1 MKLLKLSSLALV
13 SIGFFACGGSE
24 SISEETKNELTDA
37 LNEIEAE
44 VPAGWHTNST
54 NSYFHIDVPGHMEA
68 MPDLNAEASIQY
80 GYVEDVAGTVMENY
94 MIVLMETME
103 EIESYDLDED
113 FTALT
118 YSALA
123 VESLRSGLDS
133 YEILTKSP
141 KVETVNGMDCVKNE
155 MRGSM
160 GTVNVFYKLGVF
172 HGENAFYQV
181 LTWTI
186 EEQKADFGSDM
197 DKIINSFKEK

>member
-1 MKLLKLSSLALV
+1 MKLLKLSALALV
-13 SIGFFACGGSE
+13 SMGFFACGGSE
-24 SISEETKNELTDA
+24 KPSDELKNELTDA
-37 LNEIEAE
+37 LNEIESEA
-44 VPAGWHTNST
+44 PAGWHTNST

-80 GYVEDVAGTVMENY
+80 GYVEDVDGTVKENY

-123 VESLRSGLDS
+123 VESLRSGLDT
-133 YEILTKSP
+133 YEVLTKSP
-141 KVETVNGMDCVKNE
+141 KVETINGMDCVKNE

-172 HGENAFYQV
+172 QGEKAFYQV

-186 EEQKADFGSDM
+186 EEQKADFEADM
-197 DKIINSFKEK
+197 DQIIASFKEK